1 LAVAGE
7 MPSPAR
13 DIRRQCVPDTSAF
26 PPAATAEKIAML
38 TCLMGDATTDL
49 CPQFGTSLK
58 TRDNSVDRYTRQQK
72 ASQG

>member
-1 LAVAGE
+1 
-7 MPSPAR
+7 
-13 DIRRQCVPDTSAF
+13 
-26 PPAATAEKIAML
+26 ML

-49 CPQFGTSLK
+49 PQFGTSLK